1 MHTYII
7 CIDKQM
13 NKDIASRDSHF
24 VIDIVSQFR
33 LRFVTDYRKTNGR
46 GGASRKRNIFVF
58 AYLQK

>member
-1 MHTYII
+1 
-7 CIDKQM
+7 M